1 LPDTA
6 REPPP
11 EFIRRAFPRTRYF
24 PKWRLLAWHPRGVLN
39 AAFLDQIM
47 DFVEMQEQIQ
57 DAPFER
63 YSDLSNLTDIR
74 LKLDHIIQMARRRR
88 IVKQPVKSALMAHKP
103 ITFALA
109 QMYERLMNSAMI
121 QVRAFERAKEAAEW
135 LEVPT
140 AILRAP

>member
-24 PKWRLLAWHPRGVLN
+24 QKWRLLAWHPRGVLN

-88 IVKQPVKSALMAHKP
+88 IVKQPVKSALMAHKS